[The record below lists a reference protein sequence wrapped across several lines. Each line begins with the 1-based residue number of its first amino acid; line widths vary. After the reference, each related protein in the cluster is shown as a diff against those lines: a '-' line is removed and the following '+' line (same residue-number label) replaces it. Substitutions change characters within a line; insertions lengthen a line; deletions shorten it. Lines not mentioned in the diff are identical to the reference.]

1 MRGTLSRS
9 PEDTGHRATE
19 AARPSFMKR
28 NGRVLTAAVAVAVGV
43 TAGIVTFLANDSDGE
58 WTRGQLA
65 DIARLEGQAE
75 HYANRE
81 TEWTRGQRADIARLE
96 GLAEYYEQQ
105 RQSQAQE

>member
-19 AARPSFMKR
+19 AARPSFMRRK
-28 NGRVLTAAVAVAVGV
+28 GPVLTAAVAVAVGV
-43 TAGIVTFLANDSDGE
+43 TAGIVTFLASDSDGE
-58 WTRGQLA
+58 WTRGQRA

-75 HYANRE
+75 HYSNLE

-96 GLAEYYEQQ
+96 GLAEYYEQE
-105 RQSQAQE
+105 RQAQAQE